1 MEETIKERLTAYLRY
16 KGINKSEFGRIIG
29 VSNAYISSI
38 RKSIQPDKA
47 EKIASSFPDFNI
59 AWLMTGE
66 GDMIKGTIA
75 QNAKGDNNTQ
85 IAGNG
90 NHINNAAT
98 LDKAID
104 EISAMRKLLETAIQN
119 NKEQAD
125 KFFSI
130 IERITN
136 K

>member
-1 MEETIKERLTAYLRY
+1 MEETIKERLVAYLKY

-47 EKIASSFPDFNI
+47 EKIAASFPDLNI
-59 AWLMTGE
+59 SWLMTGE
-66 GDMIKGTIA
+66 GEMLKGSVS
-75 QNAKGDNNTQ
+75 QNANGDNNTQ

-90 NHINNAAT
+90 NNVNNAST
-98 LDKAID
+98 LDKALG
-104 EISAMRKLLETAIQN
+104 EISAMRSLLEKAIQN

-125 KFFSI
+125 RFFAI
-130 IERITN
+130 IERMQGV
-136 K
+136 

>member
-1 MEETIKERLTAYLRY
+1 MEETIKERLVAYLKF

-38 RKSIQPDKA
+38 RKSIQPDKV
-47 EKIASSFPDFNI
+47 EKIAASFPDLNVS
-59 AWLMTGE
+59 WLVTGDGE
-66 GDMIKGTIA
+66 MIKDGSVS
-75 QNAKGDNNTQ
+75 QNAKGDYNTQ

-90 NHINNAAT
+90 NNVNTTT
-98 LDKAID
+98 LDKALD
-104 EISAMRKLLETAIQN
+104 EIAAMRCLLEKAILN

-125 KFFSI
+125 RFFAI
-130 IERITN
+130 IERMS

>member
-1 MEETIKERLTAYLRY
+1 MEETIKERLVAYLKF

-38 RKSIQPDKA
+38 RKSIQPDKV
-47 EKIASSFPDFNI
+47 EKIASSFPDLDVS
-59 AWLMTGE
+59 WLVTGE
-66 GDMIKGTIA
+66 GEMIKGGSVS

-90 NHINNAAT
+90 NNVNTTT
-98 LDKAID
+98 LDKALD
-104 EISAMRKLLETAIQN
+104 EIAAMRCLLEKAIQN

-125 KFFSI
+125 RFFAI
-130 IERITN
+130 IERMQGV
-136 K
+136 